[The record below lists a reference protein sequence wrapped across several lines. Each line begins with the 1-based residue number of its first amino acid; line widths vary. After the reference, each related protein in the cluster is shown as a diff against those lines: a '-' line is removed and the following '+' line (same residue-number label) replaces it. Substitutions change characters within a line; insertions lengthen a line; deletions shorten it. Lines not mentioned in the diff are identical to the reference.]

1 MVRRRSGRKR
11 NDRVDRSLIRIP
23 RAAAAR
29 EGTRFRAAALKK
41 GLTMTDTT
49 VVSEKLM
56 VRILPGE
63 RFTPYSLAEKLQC
76 RALLESA
83 SFHRGRERWS
93 LLLVKEAAR
102 IVQNGDE
109 ISMEAQGKRFRLKG
123 KYRDILDVLLY
134 FANQH
139 AGAMADYPFPA
150 GGIGYLSYEFAAH
163 FDTIRLSAKTDEL
176 GAPDALFLL
185 GHVFILFDHF
195 TDSIVLVGLNYREA
209 AVDLRRELDAVEN
222 RLNDLDFNFMSGDRR
237 QASAQILRREGEE
250 EEYMRG
256 VEKVRAEIIRGN
268 LLQGVL
274 SRRLRVKTDLT
285 ALEGYRN
292 LRSFNPS
299 PYMFYLNCGD
309 FELFGASPEVH
320 VKSLGGTAL
329 IRPLA
334 GTRRRGASAAEDAAI
349 EKELLADPKERAEH
363 LMLVDLARND
373 LGRICKAGSVA
384 PTEMMKT
391 EKYSHVM
398 HIVSE
403 VTGTLKEGKTGIDAL
418 RASFP
423 AGTVS
428 GAPKIKAMEI
438 LDALEQPKRGFY
450 AGIVGY
456 VQPGGD
462 LDSCIVIRSAL
473 KKGDLLVLQAGAGIV
488 YDSQPRKE
496 LEETANK
503 LGALMRACGLE
514 ADGKGK

>member
-1 MVRRRSGRKR
+1 MTQTAVSTKKLLVR
-11 NDRVDRSLIRIP
+11 
-23 RAAAAR
+23 
-29 EGTRFRAAALKK
+29 T
-41 GLTMTDTT
+41 
-49 VVSEKLM
+49 
-56 VRILPGE
+56 LPGE
-63 RFTPYSLAEKLQC
+63 RFTPYSLAEKLKC

-83 SFHRGRERWS
+83 SFHRGKDRWS

-102 IVQNGDE
+102 IIQKGDE
-109 ISMEAQGKRFRLKG
+109 ISLEVKGKRFRLKG

-139 AGAMADYPFPA
+139 PGSRPEYPFPA
-150 GGIGYLSYEFAAH
+150 GGVGFVTYEFASR
-163 FDTIRLSAKTDEL
+163 FDTIKLSPKEDEL
-176 GAPDALFLL
+176 GVPDALFIL
-185 GHVFILFDHF
+185 GHVFILFDHY
-195 TDSIVLVGLNYREA
+195 TDSIVLLGVNYKEA
-209 AVDLRRELDAVEN
+209 SVDLEKELDAVEA
-222 RLNDLDFNFMSGDRR
+222 RLNDLDFNFMSGERR
-237 QASAQILRREGEE
+237 TASAEILSQAGEE
-250 EEYMRG
+250 EEYLRG
-256 VEKVRAEIIRGN
+256 VEKVREEIIRGN

-274 SRRLRVKTDLT
+274 SRRLRVRTDLT
-285 ALEGYRN
+285 ALDGYRN

-299 PYMFYLNCGD
+299 PYMFYLNCGE

-320 VKSLGGTAL
+320 VKAGAGTAL

-334 GTRRRGASAAEDAAI
+334 GTRRRGKNPEEDAAL

-373 LGRICKAGSVA
+373 LGRICRPGSVA
-384 PTEMMKT
+384 PTEMMVI

-403 VTGTLKEGKTGIDAL
+403 VTGKLKPGMTGLDAL

-438 LDALEQPKRGFY
+438 LDALEKPKRGFY
-450 AGIVGY
+450 AGVVGY
-456 VQPGGD
+456 VEPGGG
-462 LDSCIVIRSAL
+462 LDTCIVIRSAL

-488 YDSQPRKE
+488 YDSLPHKE

-503 LGALMRACGLE
+503 LGALLRACGLSG
-514 ADGKGK
+514 D

>member
-1 MVRRRSGRKR
+1 MTETAIMSDKLQVR
-11 NDRVDRSLIRIP
+11 V
-23 RAAAAR
+23 
-29 EGTRFRAAALKK
+29 
-41 GLTMTDTT
+41 
-49 VVSEKLM
+49 
-56 VRILPGE
+56 LPGE
-63 RFTPYSLAEKLQC
+63 RFTPYSLAEKLKC
-76 RALLESA
+76 RVLLESA
-83 SFHRGRERWS
+83 SFHRGKERWS

-102 IVQNGDE
+102 IIQNGDE
-109 ISMEAQGKRFRLKG
+109 ISMEVRGKRFRLKG
-123 KYRDILDVLLY
+123 RYRDILDVLLY

-139 AGAMADYPFPA
+139 PGAKPEYPFPA
-150 GGIGYLSYEFAAH
+150 GGIGFVTYEFASR
-163 FDTIRLSAKTDEL
+163 FDTINLCPKIDEF
-176 GAPDALFLL
+176 GIPDAFFIL
-185 GHVFILFDHF
+185 GHVFILFDHY
-195 TDSIVLVGLNYREA
+195 TDSIVLLGLNYREA
-209 AVDLRRELDAVEN
+209 AVDLTQELDAVER
-222 RLNDLDFNFMSGDRR
+222 RLNDLDFNFMSGERR
-237 QASAQILRREGEE
+237 QATAVVLKREGEE
-250 EEYMRG
+250 QDYMRG
-256 VEKVRAEIIRGN
+256 VEKVREEIIRGN

-274 SRRLRVKTDLT
+274 SRRLYIKTDLT
-285 ALEGYRN
+285 AMDGYRN

-320 VKSLGGTAL
+320 VKAMNGTAL

-334 GTRRRGASAAEDAAI
+334 GTRRRGKNPEEEAAL

-373 LGRICKAGSVA
+373 LGRICEPGSVT
-384 PTEMMKT
+384 PTEMMAI

-403 VTGTLKEGKTGIDAL
+403 VTGKLKPGKTGLDAL

-438 LDALEQPKRGFY
+438 LDALEKPKRGFY

-456 VQPGGD
+456 VEPGGD
-462 LDSCIVIRSAL
+462 LDTCIVIRSAL
-473 KKGDLLVLQAGAGIV
+473 KKGDQLILQAGAGIV
-488 YDSQPRKE
+488 YDSLPHQE

-514 ADGKGK
+514 TAGKEA